1 MKFWTNISV
10 VIAIAFASVCS
21 YYLYREFISHESK
34 IGGENIGTITFKK
47 RSASRRFSESV
58 MWEEIAQESPV
69 YNYDAI
75 RTLEYSSAVISLK
88 DGTSIEL
95 DQNTMLVVILSQKGV
110 DINFDR
116 GGVSAKSGAGGK
128 QIITLNA
135 RDASIALDSG
145 DISVSSSDKGLD
157 ISLASG
163 SAKVEAA
170 GGAVNISADETATLK
185 EGKVQAEKKSLFTEF
200 PAHNSY
206 HLITGKSMAL
216 NFRWRSDPPGEVK
229 VEIARSSRFS
239 DVFKSFSSG
248 SGSRGIELLPGD
260 YYWRI
265 ISGKNKSF
273 PSKFTIMQDSKPE
286 LIYPRMN
293 QNVSPGEGSGIIAF
307 RWRESKHASGYEVKV
322 ARDPDMKNMA
332 ALLVS
337 KINTISAAD
346 IPDGTYFWTV
356 KSLYPAGVIG
366 AESVSGPGRFT
377 LQRVQF
383 SLSRPVPVDP
393 GVVTTA
399 APFTLYWKGVQGAGR
414 YAVEI
419 SSDPEFKN
427 SLLKEETANTFIRV
441 DKKIPEGSYYWRIN
455 AFRGAVS
462 SDKSD
467 TASLVIT
474 KPVEIT
480 LLSPKPGTVLY
491 KRPEVINFSWRDPN
505 QGDKYLVE
513 VSERRDFSRMSM
525 VLESDLHSVTGE
537 SPGAGLYFWRVV
549 LKNKTNRII
558 AKSPVS
564 DFSIP
569 AELRAPVLITPV
581 NNGKLLPGAKNRVR
595 FEWRKIHG
603 ATEYEVEVFQ
613 RIAGAEKTIVIYTS
627 RVNFIEALNPALY
640 RPGMFSWLVRARQ
653 IKKGT
658 ITAFRESGKSFFEVE
673 SVELLPPP
681 EVKEPGV
688 LFK

>member
-1 MKFWTNISV
+1 MKFWTSISV
-10 VIAIAFASVCS
+10 AVAIAFICFCS
-21 YYLYREFISHESK
+21 YSLYKEFVSRESK

-88 DGTSIEL
+88 DGTSIGL
-95 DQNTMLVVILSQKGV
+95 DQNTMLVVIMGQKGV

-116 GGVSAKSGAGGK
+116 GGVSVKSGAGGK
-128 QIITLNA
+128 QLITLNA

-170 GGAVNISADETATLK
+170 GGAVNITSDQSASLK
-185 EGKVQAEKKSLFTEF
+185 DGKVQTERRSLFTEY
-200 PAHNSY
+200 PPHNSY
-206 HLITGKSMAL
+206 LLSTGGKMAL
-216 NFRWRSDPPGEVK
+216 NFRWRSDPEGEVR
-229 VEIARSSRFS
+229 VEIAGNSRFINP
-239 DVFKSFSSG
+239 VKSFSSDKKSLG
-248 SGSRGIELLPGD
+248 VELAAGD

-293 QNVSPGEGSGIIAF
+293 QSISLGDEGGVLAF
-307 RWRESKHASGYEVKV
+307 RWVKSKHASGYEVKV
-322 ARDPDMKNMA
+322 ARDPDMKDVA
-332 ALLVS
+332 AFFVS

-346 IPDGTYFWTV
+346 IPDGAYYWTV
-356 KSLYPAGVIG
+356 KSLYPAGVSA
-366 AESVSGPGRFT
+366 AESVSGPNRFT
-377 LQRVQF
+377 LRRVQF

-419 SSDPEFKN
+419 ASDPEFKKTV
-427 SLLKEETANTFIRV
+427 LKEDTVNTFIRV
-441 DKKIPEGSYYWRIN
+441 EKKIPEGSYYWRIS
-455 AFRGAVS
+455 AFRGTVS

-467 TASLVIT
+467 TASLIIT

-480 LLSPKPGTVLY
+480 LLAPQAGTVLY
-491 KRPEVINFSWRDPN
+491 KRPEVINFTWKDPN
-505 QGDKYLVE
+505 QGVKYLVE

-537 SPGAGLYFWRVV
+537 SPGAGSYFWRVV
-549 LKNKTNRII
+549 LKDKTNRII

-581 NNGKLLPGAKNRVR
+581 NNGKILPGIKNRVR

-627 RVNFIEALNPALY
+627 RVNFIEASNPALY

-653 IKKGT
+653 MKNGT